1 MKAYLA
7 HIRTTMKLTM
17 RDRIVL
23 FFNYLLPLLFFIVFA
38 QSFGADRGGA
48 ISQVIT
54 MVLIMG
60 VLGSGFFGAG
70 LRAVQERELNI
81 LRRFKVAPITP
92 LPLLVSSLVT
102 GVLAYLPSLAMIL
115 LVSRFYYGMPW
126 PERWLSLTLL
136 LTLGLVAFRSIGL
149 IIASVV
155 NSMQES
161 QIIIQLMYLPMLFLS
176 GATFP
181 VGMLPHWLQMIA
193 QFMPA
198 TYLYTGLNGILV
210 RKESLAENWLP
221 VTGMLIT
228 TLVAIF
234 LAVKL
239 FRWEKDEKLPARAKL
254 WIAAVMLP
262 FLLMG
267 GWQLYRQDNIVKA
280 KTLFREMRRNRAL
293 LIRGPRIFTGER
305 VISAGGLL
313 IRDGRI
319 AEVYETVP
327 PEKDAKAEVMEAA
340 GKTLLP
346 GLIDARVHLAMLDGG
361 MERKLAAYLYCG
373 VVAVRSVGDPP
384 ELRAVRAKIAS
395 GELLGAEA
403 VADASPRFDQPSLS
417 AAEARVEA
425 SLGKSAL
432 LDLSLVLQVAPE
444 GMIEAARKLLKPD
457 GRAPGETL
465 EAASDKLL
473 RAWKAGLPLLAGTD
487 SGIPLLVHGPAIHR
501 ELQLWVKAGIPPHA
515 ALQAATSANAQ
526 ALGFADRTGRIRK
539 GLEASFLVVDGNPLE
554 EIAATERISSV
565 FFRGERV
572 DRASLFKVD

>member
-38 QSFGADRGGA
+38 QSFGADKGGA

-149 IIASVV
+149 TIASVV

-161 QIIIQLMYLPMLFLS
+161 QMIIQLMYLPMLFLS

-181 VGMLPHWLQMIA
+181 VGMLPHWLQIIA

-210 RKESLAENWLP
+210 RKESLADNWLP

-228 TLVAIF
+228 TVVAIF

-305 VISAGGLL
+305 VIAAGGLL

-319 AEVYETVP
+319 AEVYDSVP
-327 PEKDAKAEVMEAA
+327 PEKDARAEVMEAA

-417 AAEARVEA
+417 AAEARVES

-457 GRAPGETL
+457 GRAPGDTL
-465 EAASDKLL
+465 EQASDKLL

-515 ALQAATSANAQ
+515 ALQAATSTNAQ
-526 ALGFADRTGRIRK
+526 ALGIADRTGRIRK

-572 DRASLFKVD
+572 DRASLFKID